1 MKYFK
6 LLVVTLLLC
15 GCAQRGSE
23 ELFLGLGW
31 NLGNQMDAH
40 VNGVAMETSWGNRK
54 ATQQTFDSLKA
65 VGFTSVRIPV
75 TWLGHIGE
83 TPDYT
88 IETAWMDRV
97 AELVDYAENAGLYAI
112 INIHHDGADSRHWL
126 DIKNAAKDEAVN
138 QRVKDQLHAMW
149 TQIAN
154 RFKDKGNFLVFEVVN
169 EVHDGKWGYGE
180 NRTDGGRQYEVVNEW
195 NQVFVDAVRATG
207 GKNGDRY
214 LGVVGY
220 CTSIDLTIKHFR
232 FPTDKAK
239 NRQLLSVHYYDPVD
253 FTLENRVD

>member
-154 RFKDKGNFLVFEVVN
+154 RFKDKGNFLVFAVFDAAEKVKLTLKIASSFDRDG
-169 EVHDGKWGYGE
+169 VHDRSVNLKQLAALGSE
-180 NRTDGGRQYEVVNEW
+180 AIERTGLYKAFHGALIQ
-195 NQVFVDAVRATG
+195 FAAVHAG
-207 GKNGDRY
+207 AK
-214 LGVVGY
+214 
-220 CTSIDLTIKHFR
+220 IK
-232 FPTDKAK
+232 
-239 NRQLLSVHYYDPVD
+239 
-253 FTLENRVD
+253 